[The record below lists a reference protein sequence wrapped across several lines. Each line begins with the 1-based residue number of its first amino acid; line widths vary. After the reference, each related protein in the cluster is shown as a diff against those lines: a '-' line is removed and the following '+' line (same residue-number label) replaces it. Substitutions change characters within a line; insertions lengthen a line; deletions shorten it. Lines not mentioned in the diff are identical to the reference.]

1 LLPQKPKI
9 GRIGQRAT
17 TSTRFTTIALSCQTH
32 VARRVDVG
40 SACVDICQLPKT
52 DVLVYIRYRLSGIKN
67 KLKKTQEILKLLRQF
82 RENVNMQL

>member
-1 LLPQKPKI
+1 
-9 GRIGQRAT
+9 
-17 TSTRFTTIALSCQTH
+17 
-32 VARRVDVG
+32 
-40 SACVDICQLPKT
+40 VDICQLPKT